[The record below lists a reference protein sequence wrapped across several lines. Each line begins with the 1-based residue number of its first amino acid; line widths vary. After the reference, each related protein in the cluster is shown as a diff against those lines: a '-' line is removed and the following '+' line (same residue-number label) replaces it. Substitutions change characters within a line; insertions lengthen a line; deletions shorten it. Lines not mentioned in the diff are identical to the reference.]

1 MTVTS
6 WSPHPSL
13 LVPGLKDLVGD
24 SGGGAGKGSTC
35 FSWHGLLSIFGAGE
49 RTGDCIIWDLHRE
62 ECAFLA
68 SNGAGECP
76 LRMLARKKKSSLMST
91 HAQTTVRAAEGQEDA
106 ADGSAAEPVWPLP
119 LLPTAGEADTSPQP
133 ARSVRPASV
142 ASADLRRGCWRRAEP
157 GHSPASTPAQ
167 RPLAAPSQQP
177 EARPR
182 AARAKSGSL
191 RPFKTPG
198 ENGGG
203 LMAAA
208 PSLTNSVGVGSVD
221 IRAPAVQGGA
231 GKAQSGRVRGPGP
244 QSSPAARPRED
255 ASSLLSKG
263 S

>member
-24 SGGGAGKGSTC
+24 SEGGVQGSTC
-35 FSWHGLLSIFGAGE
+35 FSWRGLLSIFGAGE

-106 ADGSAAEPVWPLP
+106 ADGSAAEPVRPLP
-119 LLPTAGEADTSPQP
+119 LLPVAGEADTSPQP

-177 EARPR
+177 EARPQ

-191 RPFKTPG
+191 RPFEMPG

-208 PSLTNSVGVGSVD
+208 PSLTNSVGVSSAD

-231 GKAQSGRVRGPGP
+231 GKAQSSRVGGPGP